1 LAPLAHRGL
10 QLFDSRKVEKYLES
24 LERQISYHKILEK
37 LEILHASVQNGTWTL
52 DHNTQYKRLDNL
64 LSESM
69 LYTEKALTKALSKR
83 YEWSPVLKQ
92 SIHAL
97 RFWELSRKQSIG
109 LKLPNTSLQ
118 KEAEKDVLDLSTL
131 PSPLTCMSI
140 MKYRTQANKN
150 LNECQS
156 NHSTL
161 RENHL
166 IAIAIAMVESRG
178 STCTEINIQKEVKQL
193 KLRESRRKMF
203 DKLEQH

>member
-1 LAPLAHRGL
+1 MAPLAHRGL

-24 LERQISYHKILEK
+24 LERQILYHKILEK

-52 DHNTQYKRLDNL
+52 DHNTQYKRLDDL

-69 LYTEKALTKALSKR
+69 SYTEKALTKALSKR

-109 LKLPNTSLQ
+109 LKLPNTTLQ

-140 MKYRTQANKN
+140 MKYRMQANKN

>member
-52 DHNTQYKRLDNL
+52 DHNTQYKRLDDL

>member
-1 LAPLAHRGL
+1 MAPLAHRGL

-24 LERQISYHKILEK
+24 LERQILYHKILEK

-52 DHNTQYKRLDNL
+52 DHNTQYKRLDDL

-69 LYTEKALTKALSKR
+69 SYTEKALTKALSKR

-140 MKYRTQANKN
+140 MKYRMQANKN

>member
-1 LAPLAHRGL
+1 MAPLAHRGL

-109 LKLPNTSLQ
+109 LKLPNTTLQ

-140 MKYRTQANKN
+140 MKYRMQANKN

>member
-1 LAPLAHRGL
+1 M
-10 QLFDSRKVEKYLES
+10 
-24 LERQISYHKILEK
+24 ERQISYHKILEK

-140 MKYRTQANKN
+140 MKYRMQANKN

>member
-140 MKYRTQANKN
+140 MKYRMQANKN

>member
-1 LAPLAHRGL
+1 
-10 QLFDSRKVEKYLES
+10 
-24 LERQISYHKILEK
+24 
-37 LEILHASVQNGTWTL
+37 
-52 DHNTQYKRLDNL
+52 
-64 LSESM
+64 M

-109 LKLPNTSLQ
+109 LKLPNTTLQ

>member
-24 LERQISYHKILEK
+24 LERQILYHKILEK

-52 DHNTQYKRLDNL
+52 DHNTQYKRLDDL

-69 LYTEKALTKALSKR
+69 SYTEKALTKALSKR

>member
-52 DHNTQYKRLDNL
+52 DHNTQYKRLDDL

-109 LKLPNTSLQ
+109 LKLPNTTLQ

>member
-109 LKLPNTSLQ
+109 LKLPNTTLQ